1 MTESLLWSGSVRP
14 QMISFGQLK
23 RIEDLIEK
31 GTPDVIYCLRWLDE
45 RAVMG
50 WLELKKLKSWPTG
63 EDTIIRLPH
72 LSPEQVAFHERWGRA
87 GAPCF
92 LLAQVV
98 TDFYLFRWD
107 VLRRIQAGL
116 NREGFHDLA
125 CARGYNKFP
134 TRDILRCLTQQ

>member
-50 WLELKKLKSWPTG
+50 WLELKKLREWPSRK
-63 EDTIIRLPH
+63 ETIIRLPH
-72 LSPEQVAFHERWGRA
+72 LTPEQVAFHERWGRA

-92 LLAQVV
+92 LLAQVA
-98 TDFYLFRWD
+98 TDFLLFRWD
-107 VLRRIQAGL
+107 VLRRVQAGL
-116 NREGFHDLA
+116 AWMEFTSLA
-125 CARGYNKFP
+125 VVHGRNKFP
-134 TRDILRCLTQQ
+134 TRDILRCLTK